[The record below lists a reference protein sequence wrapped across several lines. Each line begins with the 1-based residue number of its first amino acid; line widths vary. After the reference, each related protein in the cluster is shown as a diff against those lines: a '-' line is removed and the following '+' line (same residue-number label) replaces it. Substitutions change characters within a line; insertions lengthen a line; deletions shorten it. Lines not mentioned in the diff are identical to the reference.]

1 MRVVLASILA
11 VLAAPLW
18 SETIVATRT
27 IRPQEVLTIADFTVD
42 PALVKGA
49 HTHPSEVLGLEARV
63 TLYPGRPIM
72 LGDLGE
78 PAVVDR
84 NQIVELVFQRGGLRI
99 VTEGRA
105 LGRGGAG
112 ERIRVMNMSSRT
124 VVFGQIAPD
133 GVVMIT
139 N

>member
-1 MRVVLASILA
+1 MRVILA
-11 VLAAPLW
+11 LILAMVSAPVGA
-18 SETIVATRT
+18 ETIVATRT
-27 IRPQEVLTIADFTVD
+27 IRPQEVLTITDFRVD
-42 PALVKGA
+42 PALVEGA
-49 HTHPSEVLGLEARV
+49 HAHPSEVLGLEARV
-63 TLYPGRPIM
+63 VLYPGRPIM

-124 VVFGQIAPD
+124 VVFGQIAPN
-133 GVVMIT
+133 GVVLIT